1 MGEKMLLPLAKRFS
15 PFHV

>member
-1 MGEKMLLPLAKRFS
+1 MLLPLAKRFS